1 MEEKGEQETMALSD
15 IKEKT
20 YNSMV
25 SWNGLKI
32 KGGIW
37 KMKPSLG
44 NNNLPE
50 FQWRLELT
58 DNHEE
63 NRNLYMSYLREILT
77 WPEGHDLVDCNLS
90 GHGYAN
96 LLNTQTFDNK
106 HSSKGNIDVVVVEK
120 ADAENHAIKQNIKA
134 GIELKKTNNH
144 GDHEL
149 QVVVQH
155 LVSSSLNPRVG
166 VLTIMTDLKER
177 WHFYWF
183 AALGKQLYK
192 LNTTGPFAAFLLE
205 HMFDDPRTADASL
218 MLPVD
223 FLNRG
228 TWNTF
233 DQPTLAGIAEIP
245 SFENGGVGGVSDRDG
260 NGGGGPKDSGEDAGE
275 DGGETESKNIVVTSK
290 LGNNCSTEGANLLD
304 HLEFAD
310 GDERREII
318 LGYLADNVV
327 PRMVASPEEE
337 MLTKPNFVACPR
349 SLF

>member
-1 MEEKGEQETMALSD
+1 
-15 IKEKT
+15 
-20 YNSMV
+20 
-25 SWNGLKI
+25 
-32 KGGIW
+32 
-37 KMKPSLG
+37 MKPSLG

-155 LVSSSLNPRVG
+155 LVSSSLNPTVG
-166 VLTIMTDLKER
+166 VLTIMTDLQER
-177 WHFYWF
+177 WYFYWF
-183 AALGKQLYK
+183 AAAGKQLYK
-192 LNTTGPFAAFLLE
+192 LNTTGPFAAFLLK

-218 MLPVD
+218 ILPVD

-233 DQPTLAGIAEIP
+233 DQQPTLAAIAEIS
-245 SFENGGVGGVSDRDG
+245 SFENGGVGGGGGVSDRDG
-260 NGGGGPKDSGEDAGE
+260 NSGGGPKDSGEDADE
-275 DGGETESKNIVVTSK
+275 DVGETESKRVGVTSK
-290 LGNNCSTEGANLLD
+290 LGNNCSTKGANFLAD

-310 GDERREII
+310 EDERWEII
-318 LGYLADNVV
+318 LEYLVDNVV

-337 MLTKPNFVACPR
+337 MLTKSNFVACPC